1 MRCNRH
7 DAKHYHKCEACGLN
21 DVIKPKRKCAA
32 CKSTKGMHVVNLRD
46 GNKGRNARGI
56 ASRKP
61 DKSRVKVK
69 PYRISDKPKAITA
82 YKPWGRM

>member
-7 DAKHYHKCEACGLN
+7 DAAHYHKCEKCLVN
-21 DVIKPKRKCAA
+21 DVPKPKRICGKCIS
-32 CKSTKGMHVVNLRD
+32 KINYKVTILRD

-61 DKSRVKVK
+61 DKSRIKVVK
-69 PYRISDKPKAITA
+69 PRTSIEPKPVTA
-82 YKPWGRM
+82 YRMNPGR